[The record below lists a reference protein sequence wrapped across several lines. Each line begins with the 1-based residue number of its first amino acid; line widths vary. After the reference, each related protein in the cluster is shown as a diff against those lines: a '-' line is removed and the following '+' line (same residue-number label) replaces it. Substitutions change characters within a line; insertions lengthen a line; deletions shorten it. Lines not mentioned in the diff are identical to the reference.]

1 MAQTDNAQKGQD
13 VPQHKRLAMGEDV
26 TKGAQAK
33 IPTGGGAKG
42 TGGALS
48 KAQKH

>member
-1 MAQTDNAQKGQD
+1 MATTDNAQKGAD

-26 TKGAQAK
+26 TKGTQAK
-33 IPTGGGAKG
+33 IPTNGGSK
-42 TGGALS
+42 TSGGALS